1 MQPRR
6 HEERGRKT
14 QSINSSMISFGGQY
28 SFVSLCLLTLAVVFD
43 STRARWS
50 ISMEIHGNHLING
63 KWVPSASGERF
74 ASQNPATGKDLSPAF
89 SEAGDAEVKA
99 AMSAAVE
106 AFEQSADLP
115 HNWPA
120 GLLDAIAGQIMELGD
135 ALLERAEQE
144 TALPRPRLI
153 GERGRTCNQLKMF
166 AELRRE
172 GSWVDAVI
180 DTADPN
186 RAPAP
191 KPDVRRMFRPRGPVA
206 VFGASN
212 FPFAFSVCGGDTAS
226 ALAAGNPVIAK
237 GHPSHPGTSELF
249 AAAVLA
255 ALQESKL
262 PLGLFAM
269 LQGRSHL
276 LGAALVKHPTA
287 AAVGFTGSQKAG
299 RALFDL
305 AAARPNPIPVYA
317 EMGSLNPLIIL
328 PGALREKSDAIA
340 KGVAGSILLG
350 GGQFC
355 TKPGLI
361 FVLGEATAFIGALAK
376 QIAAAPPVT
385 LLNSGICK
393 AFLDRTADWPN
404 LSGVQVHVEPKQA
417 TGVAVSAGIFETTA
431 ADFHNHA
438 EIREEAFGPAA
449 LIVRCN
455 DMHDLEEALQ
465 TIGGSLTGTL
475 HIGAGDDARTAL
487 RMLERIVGRV
497 IINGYPTGV
506 EVNHAMVHG
515 GPYPAT
521 TDSGSTSVG
530 TAAIR
535 RFVRLQAWQDVPDV
549 LLPPELQDANPLA
562 IWRTVNGKL
571 TRDAISMNPSAA
583 GVSA

>member
-1 MQPRR
+1 M
-6 HEERGRKT
+6 
-14 QSINSSMISFGGQY
+14 N
-28 SFVSLCLLTLAVVFD
+28 
-43 STRARWS
+43 
-50 ISMEIHGNHLING
+50 IHGNHLING
-63 KWVPSASGERF
+63 EWKSPAGGEQFSA
-74 ASQNPATGKDLSPAF
+74 QNPATGKDLSPAF
-89 SEAGDAEVKA
+89 SEADNSEVQA
-99 AMSAAVE
+99 AMLAA
-106 AFEQSADLP
+106 ADARDQLKYLP
-115 HNWPA
+115 HDWPA
-120 GLLDAIAGQIMELGD
+120 GLLDAIARQIMQLGD

-144 TALPRPRLI
+144 TALPQPRLI
-153 GERGRTCNQLKMF
+153 GERARTCNQLKMF
-166 AELRRE
+166 AELLRE

-186 RAPAP
+186 RTPAP
-191 KPDVRRMFRPRGPVA
+191 KPDVRRMFRPRGPVV

-255 ALQESKL
+255 ALKESNL

-269 LQGRSHL
+269 LQGRSHQ
-276 LGAALVKHPTA
+276 LGAALVKHSVT

-317 EMGSLNPLIIL
+317 EMGSLNPLVIL
-328 PGALREKSDAIA
+328 PGAIREKSDAIA
-340 KGVAGSILLG
+340 KGLAGSILLG

-355 TKPGLI
+355 TKPGII
-361 FVLGEATAFIGALAK
+361 FVLGEATAFIEALTK
-376 QIAAAPPVT
+376 QIAAAPPIT
-385 LLNSGICK
+385 LLNSGICN

-404 LSGVQVHVEPKQA
+404 LSGVQVHVAPKQNGLA
-417 TGVAVSAGIFETTA
+417 ASPGIFETTA
-431 ADFHNHA
+431 ADFHNHP
-438 EIREEAFGPAA
+438 EIREETFGPAA

-475 HIGAGDDARTAL
+475 HIGSGDDARTAL
-487 RMLERIVGRV
+487 RMLERIAGRV
-497 IINGYPTGV
+497 IVNGYPTGV
-506 EVNHAMVHG
+506 EVNHAIVHG

-549 LLPPELQDANPLA
+549 LLPPELQNANPLA

-571 TRDAISMNPSAA
+571 TRDPIPANQDAAA
-583 GVSA
+583 GARA